1 MHKEKISMSD
11 YQHQHNRSSLLQ
23 RLLSLPARHLQ
34 QALGSIGD
42 IWRTPFTSAMTILVL
57 GISLTLPATLHLFV
71 KNAQKITEQW
81 DSSSEITL
89 FLKLSVSDKSAKNLM
104 KKLLLYPEVADVKY
118 ISAEKALKEFKTLSG
133 FGQALEYLDSNPLPA
148 TLLITPVRRSSQVYA
163 ASELLKKLEQE
174 RDVKQGKLDLEWL
187 TRLEAIAEL
196 IEDIISSVA
205 LLLCLS
211 VVLIIGNTIRLAIL
225 HQKEAIAIMK
235 LVGATDSFIQRP
247 FLYSGAW
254 YGILGGLLASIA
266 VAVLAQYLS
275 LSIDNLANL
284 YGTTFSLDSLTF
296 AETLYLISFAIILGL
311 LGSYISVQQHIRGIE
326 PKAD

>member
-1 MHKEKISMSD
+1 M
-11 YQHQHNRSSLLQ
+11 Q
-23 RLLSLPARHLQ
+23 
-34 QALGSIGD
+34 
-42 IWRTPFTSAMTILVL
+42 LV
-57 GISLTLPATLHLFV
+57 
-71 KNAQKITEQW
+71 E
-81 DSSSEITL
+81 
-89 FLKLSVSDKSAKNLM
+89 
-104 KKLLLYPEVADVKY
+104 
-118 ISAEKALKEFKTLSG
+118 
-133 FGQALEYLDSNPLPA
+133 
-148 TLLITPVRRSSQVYA
+148 
-163 ASELLKKLEQE
+163 
-174 RDVKQGKLDLEWL
+174 QGKLDLEWL
-187 TRLEAIAEL
+187 TRLEAIADL

-266 VAVLAQYLS
+266 VAILAQYLS
-275 LSIDNLANL
+275 ASIDTLANL
-284 YGTTFSLDSLTF
+284 YGTTFSLDGLTF
-296 AETLYLISFAIILGL
+296 SETLYLIAFAIILGL